1 MPDAAPRRAERLL
14 PCLGW
19 LPGYRRDWIA
29 PDLVAGAT
37 LWALV
42 VPEALAYA
50 AIAGVPV
57 QYGLYA
63 VPLALVGYFA
73 FGSSRDLFVG
83 PSSAVAA
90 ISASGVAAVAGAG
103 ADPERI
109 IALTAV
115 LSLLAGALYV
125 VLGLL
130 RTGWVARFFA
140 APVLTG
146 FIVGLGLYVVI
157 GQLPKLVGIPK
168 PDGNTLQVLL
178 DWLRSIADWSAWS
191 VGVGLVCLAAL
202 LLAERLMPRLPAALA
217 VAAIA
222 ILVTSASGLEDQ
234 VAVVGPIPT
243 GFSFVPW
250 SSVSAD
256 DVWGLLPGAA
266 ALVVVGFAESIA
278 VAKALAVG
286 HGREVDADRELV
298 GYGAANLGA
307 GVLQGYSVCGSLSK
321 SAAAEKAG
329 GRTPVLLLVTAGLV
343 LLTILF
349 LAGVFEQLPEPTL
362 AAIVINAVWGMIG
375 RRPQLRAPDP
385 AHRPPAHR
393 GPRPR
398 PGERELH
405 RRRPASGGGGGPGR
419 PRRAHR
425 RADRVLERRHRRGA
439 AARADGRTPHA
450 PAHPGPRPAA
460 RQPDRRD
467 GRRRHPRG
475 ARRLRAP
482 GHDPGHRPGGP
493 GSPRVHAPRRAPRR
507 DRRRPRR
514 RAGARRRPARQRRD
528 PLIGAVSGALVA
540 LGVESVGDM
549 VDMPEALT
557 FTPTRHPCVPGPR
570 PAPGGGRRAGPGGR
584 RGRPRARRQ
593 RPDHGDPGARPRGG
607 PPAGRRPQR
616 LLRTGGPP
624 RRRRRPPVVI
634 PSRRRE
640 DDLAL
645 AVTEIRQH
653 GGGSVQVVRR
663 LQALLLRLRDEVLPE
678 HRAAVDQELARLR
691 ATVLERLG
699 PSADLDRALA
709 PDPQGLGGPAR
720 VTT

>member
-1 MPDAAPRRAERLL
+1 MPDATPRRAERLL

-375 RRPQLRAPDP
+375 PAKIARLARVSGGEFTLAVGATAGVLLFDVLGGILVGVVLSFVLLIRRID
-385 AHRPPAHR
+385 RPHIAVLGR
-393 GPRPR
+393 D
-398 PGERELH
+398 
-405 RRRPASGGGGGPGR
+405 PASGSFIDVARHPEAAEVPGALVVRIDGPIVFSNADIVAARLRELMDGR
-419 PRRAHR
+419 PTPPHTLVLDLQRVSQIDVTGDDAIRAVLADCGRRGTTLAIARAGQDPHEFMR
-425 RADRVLERRHRRGA
+425 RDGLLDEIGADRVVE
-439 AARADGRTPHA
+439 
-450 PAHPGPRPAA
+450 
-460 RQPDRRD
+460 QVRD
-467 GRRRHPRG
+467 
-475 ARRLRAP
+475 AV
-482 GHDPGHRPGGP
+482 RPGNEG
-493 GSPRVHAPRRAPRR
+493 
-507 DRRRPRR
+507 
-514 RAGARRRPARQRRD
+514 
-528 PLIGAVSGALVA
+528 
-540 LGVESVGDM
+540 
-549 VDMPEALT
+549 
-557 FTPTRHPCVPGPR
+557 TP
-570 PAPGGGRRAGPGGR
+570 
-584 RGRPRARRQ
+584 
-593 RPDHGDPGARPRGG
+593 
-607 PPAGRRPQR
+607 
-616 LLRTGGPP
+616 
-624 RRRRRPPVVI
+624 
-634 PSRRRE
+634 
-640 DDLAL
+640 
-645 AVTEIRQH
+645 
-653 GGGSVQVVRR
+653 
-663 LQALLLRLRDEVLPE
+663 
-678 HRAAVDQELARLR
+678 
-691 ATVLERLG
+691 
-699 PSADLDRALA
+699 
-709 PDPQGLGGPAR
+709 
-720 VTT
+720 